1 MQSFSD
7 RAHRIGQTRD
17 VRVVRLISKGTV
29 EEMIYLRQIYK
40 EHLKQDTLQENDDLH
55 PVAPRLFRGT
65 TKIRIVRKHFIQ

>member
-1 MQSFSD
+1 MELFSD

-40 EHLKQDTLQENDDLH
+40 EHLKQDTLEEHDDGA
-55 PVAPRLFRGT
+55 VAPRVFRGT
-65 TKIRIVRKHFIQ
+65 YDENTKF